1 MTKLFPRFLPRSIRH
16 ALVPVAMVIL
26 GASCTT
32 EEVARYAIATT
43 FAPEDQDTAVRV
55 AKCESNFD
63 PEARSPGNWGVFQIN
78 DVNRRAVEEAGL
90 DWERVK
96 VETVSNVQA
105 ALVVLERQGWR
116 AWTCK

>member
-1 MTKLFPRFLPRSIRH
+1 MTITTRLLRRSVP
-16 ALVPVAMVIL
+16 AVLVAVSCL
-26 GASCTT
+26 GVSSCTN
-32 EEVARYAIATT
+32 EEIARWAIATT

-55 AKCESNFD
+55 ARCESGFD

-96 VETVSNVQA
+96 VETMSNVQA
-105 ALVVLERQGWR
+105 ALVVLQRQGWR